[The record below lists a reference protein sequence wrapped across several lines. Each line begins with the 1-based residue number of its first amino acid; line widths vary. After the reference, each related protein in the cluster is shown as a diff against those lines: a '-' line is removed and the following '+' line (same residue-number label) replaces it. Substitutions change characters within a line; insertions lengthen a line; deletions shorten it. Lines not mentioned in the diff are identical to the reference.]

1 MKDFVEQKT
10 NAFITLGLADGTLIL
25 YFNIFWNYI
34 IEITFIYNGITNYYI
49 CV

>member
-25 YFNIFWNYI
+25 YFNIFWNLHNRNNFYLWW
-34 IEITFIYNGITNYYI
+34 NN
-49 CV
+49 